1 VLFSPEEHEPFG
13 FLGFEEN
20 FSMQP
25 EGSKNSESPDEGK
38 SALPIA
44 ASEQPMSSPLQ
55 NENSDDRGASLKKG
69 GLPDFRRI
77 WMNLTPFFLSA
88 ILYLSGFFAVF
99 APLPLLVQRYLGAP
113 LVRRLLASITNG
125 GIAFLLGDAGAVVL
139 YGILVL
145 PVVWFLPLLFEK
157 TRKPETAIL
166 LTAGS
171 VLVAAAIAMGV
182 AAGIHGGD
190 PWSELNS
197 TFDGVLRQVHEAV
210 PLERRSELL
219 GDQTLEEWM
228 AATKLDMPW
237 RMLTIL
243 LFWVFANGM
252 ILLRWNPRHIRE
264 RLGLAPRY
272 FADWKAPEFLIL
284 PVLVGG
290 ALMVFGKTPWNA
302 LGTNILYTALAVYA
316 IQGLSIM
323 SFLMDRWGLFGPLR
337 SILYGIGLLV
347 MLPLILAAGFFDTW
361 FDFRE
366 RLRQR

>member
-1 VLFSPEEHEPFG
+1 
-13 FLGFEEN
+13 
-20 FSMQP
+20 MQP
-25 EGSKNSESPDEGK
+25 EGSKDSESPVEGRTE
-38 SALPIA
+38 LPLN
-44 ASEQPMSSPLQ
+44 ASGQAVPSSSHSEGPSTR
-55 NENSDDRGASLKKG
+55 EGSHKKRQM
-69 GLPDFRRI
+69 PDFRRL
-77 WMNLTPFFLSA
+77 WMGFTPFFLSA

-99 APLPLLVQRYLGAP
+99 APLPLLVQRYLGVSIA
-113 LVRRLLASITNG
+113 LRVLASLTNG

-139 YGILVL
+139 YAILVL
-145 PVVWFLPLLFEK
+145 PVVWFLPLFFEK
-157 TRKPETAIL
+157 TRKPETAVL
-166 LTAGS
+166 LTA
-171 VLVAAAIAMGV
+171 LAILTAAGIAVGV
-182 AAGIHGGD
+182 AAGVHGGN
-190 PWSELNS
+190 PWAELNS

-219 GDQTLEEWM
+219 GDQTVEEWM

-272 FADWKAPEFLIL
+272 FAEWKAPEFLIL
-284 PVLVGG
+284 PVLIGG
-290 ALMVFGKTPWNA
+290 ALMVFGKAPWNA
-302 LGTNILYTALAVYA
+302 VGTNLLYTVLAVYA

-323 SFLMDRWGLFGPLR
+323 SFLMDLWGLFGPLR